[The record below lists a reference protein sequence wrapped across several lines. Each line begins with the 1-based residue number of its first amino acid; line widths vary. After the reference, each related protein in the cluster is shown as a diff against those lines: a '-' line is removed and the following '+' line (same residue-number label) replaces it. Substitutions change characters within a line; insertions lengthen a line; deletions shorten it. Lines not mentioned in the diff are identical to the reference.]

1 MKKKKKTL
9 SKNVTDSVQMSLTG
23 YGGVREPD
31 AYLRIVRTVVRTG
44 LDVHQGLLGH
54 RQRV

>member
-1 MKKKKKTL
+1 MMRTKKRYRKML
-9 SKNVTDSVQMSLTG
+9 QIRSLTG